1 MMRTNT
7 PLRVF
12 AGLLALLTITSGLPA
27 QHARVQAS
35 RSADAG
41 VHALFDVA
49 SRETAP
55 FPSDIF
61 TVPDPAQKTGRR
73 VNLPY
78 PDCFVRVSD
87 CHDLDVINTL
97 DGFGLQPRLSIPF
110 DGAIDP
116 DSVNSSSVFVVGL
129 AAGGPRI
136 GINQVV
142 WDPATLTLHVESDA
156 LLAQHSRYA
165 LIITDSVR
173 DTSGVPVQPT
183 REFTAYPSNQ
193 RTPHW
198 YKKDLDEAIR
208 AALETGVRR
217 HEIVAASVFTTL
229 SVTPVMERLRDAVKA
244 GPVPTANFHL
254 GPAGERTAFTL
265 ADVSSIQW
273 RQQTGVHPSTFATA
287 PLDTGVL
294 QVVPGAVGRVAYAS
308 FESAQYLERP
318 DAVIPA
324 VGTLATTPPLREH
337 ETVYLTVF
345 LPAGIKPP
353 QGWPVAIVAAPAGT
367 SRNIGTHLF
376 AAFHAAQGIAT
387 IGITSPGSGFG
398 PESTLTVNFS
408 GGGSVTFL
416 EGGRSYDQ
424 DGNHA
429 IGAAEGS
436 TALAPRTWT
445 VGDRDTNRQAALD
458 LLQLV
463 RVIQQGMDVDGEGS
477 WDLDPDRISFTGIS
491 GGSGYGT
498 IFAALEPQVHAVV
511 LRPPGMSPEH
521 GRWAPL
527 RRAGFLGGQL
537 AARSPSL
544 INAPGIAAI
553 DGVAVGAPRFDE
565 NKPLR
570 DRPALINTVSGAI
583 DIQEAFELHEWG
595 QQAGQSSIVWA
606 PYLRTAPLTGV
617 QPKAVLLQFMTGDQQ
632 AVNPANL
639 AFARAGDLLDAVT
652 LYRHDVAFVIDPTV
666 PRNPHMAPV
675 SATSANALFRSVARA
690 LQAQMATFF
699 ASGGT
704 TVITPSPEG
713 LFEVPAQ
720 GLLLENLNFI
730 R

>member
-1 MMRTNT
+1 MMRAK
-7 PLRVF
+7 PYLHVF
-12 AGLLALLTITSGLPA
+12 AGLLALAVTSWLPA
-27 QHARVQAS
+27 LHARVRAS
-35 RSADAG
+35 RSPDVA
-41 VHALFDVA
+41 VRALFDVTG
-49 SRETAP
+49 RGTTP

-61 TVPDPAQKTGRR
+61 TVPDPVQKTGRR

-78 PDCFVRVSD
+78 PDCSVHVSD

-116 DSVNSSSVFVVGL
+116 GSVHSSSVFLVGL
-129 AAGGPRI
+129 AAGSPRI

-165 LIITDSVR
+165 LIITNGVR
-173 DTSGVPVQPT
+173 DMSGVAVQPT
-183 REFTAYPSNQ
+183 LDFMTYPSSHS
-193 RTPHW
+193 TPHW

-208 AALETGVRR
+208 AALEAGVRR
-217 HEIVAASVFTTL
+217 PDIVAASVFTTL
-229 SVTPVMERLRDAVKA
+229 SVTPVMERLRDAVEA
-244 GPVPTANFHL
+244 GPAPTANFHL
-254 GPAGERTAFTL
+254 GPAGERTAFSL
-265 ADVSSIQW
+265 ATISSIQW

-287 PLDTGVL
+287 ALDMGVL
-294 QVVPGAVGRVAYAS
+294 HVVPGAVDRIAYAS
-308 FESAQYLERP
+308 FESPHYLVRP
-318 DAVIPA
+318 DAVLPP
-324 VGTLATTPPLREH
+324 VGTLADTPPLRGH
-337 ETVYLTVF
+337 EAVYLTVF

-353 QGWPVAIVAAPAGT
+353 QGWPVAIVAAPAGA

-387 IGITSPGSGFG
+387 IGITSPGTGFG
-398 PESTLTVNFS
+398 PESTLTVHFS
-408 GGGSVTFL
+408 TGGSLTFP

-424 DGNHA
+424 DGNHV

-436 TALAPRTWT
+436 IAAAPRTWT
-445 VGDRDTNRQAALD
+445 VGDRDTNRQAAAD
-458 LLQLV
+458 LVQLV
-463 RVIQQGMDVDGEGS
+463 RVIQQGLDVDGEGS
-477 WDLDPDRISFTGIS
+477 RDLDPDRISFAAIS
-491 GGSGYGT
+491 GGSLYGT
-498 IFAALEPQVHAVV
+498 IFAAIEPDVHTVV
-511 LRPPGMSPEH
+511 LRPAGMSPEH
-521 GRWAPL
+521 GRWAPM

-537 AARSPSL
+537 AARIPSL

-570 DRPALINTVSGAI
+570 DRPAVTNTVSGAI
-583 DIQEAFELHEWG
+583 GIQEAFEMQEWG
-595 QQAGQSSIVWA
+595 QQAGQSPILWA
-606 PYLRTAPLTGV
+606 PYLRNAPLTGV
-617 QPKAVLLQFMTGDQQ
+617 QPKSVLLQFMTGDQQ

-639 AFARAGDLLDAVT
+639 AFVRAGDLLDAAT
-652 LYRHDVAFVIDPTV
+652 LYRHDLASAIDPTV
-666 PRNPHMAPV
+666 PKNPHMAPL
-675 SATSANALFRSVARA
+675 SITSPNALFRSIARG
-690 LQAQMATFF
+690 LQVQQATFF

-720 GLLLENLNFI
+720 GLLPENLNYI